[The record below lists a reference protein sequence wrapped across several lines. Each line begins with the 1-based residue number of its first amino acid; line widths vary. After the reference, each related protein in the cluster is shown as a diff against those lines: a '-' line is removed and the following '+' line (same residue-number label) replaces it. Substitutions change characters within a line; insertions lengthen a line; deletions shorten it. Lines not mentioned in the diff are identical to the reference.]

1 MNDKMTAEQALEW
14 LRTIA
19 AISGAV
25 ASDRPLSFSYQ
36 EAVKFQAAVKALTAP
51 RVPEGWR
58 VSVSKYGIEVAG
70 PDRQIT
76 EISSSPV
83 YMGGND
89 PVVYGFFN
97 ALLTTAPSQPVA
109 PRVPDVDAL
118 AQIIR
123 EVDGDHS
130 LGAGA
135 LAEAI
140 IEKITAAPAPAEP
153 MCKHCGNPTMHVGD
167 VCYSCCQAPADEL
180 NAALTRYVRDEVRW
194 PGDNTPRKSQA
205 ELARLRARVKELEDV
220 IDTIRTSLHKAN
232 EEGAISDTLWA
243 SDCETLFDYIEA
255 ARLRG
260 GSDE

>member
-1 MNDKMTAEQALEW
+1 MCVTSIVIDANGMTAEQEILAELRRALGHDGE
-14 LRTIA
+14 
-19 AISGAV
+19 V
-25 ASDRPLSFSYQ
+25 YQ
-36 EAVKFQAAVKALTAP
+36 NVEKMLQALTAP
-51 RVPEGWR
+51 RV
-58 VSVSKYGIEVAG
+58 
-70 PDRQIT
+70 T
-76 EISSSPV
+76 
-83 YMGGND
+83 
-89 PVVYGFFN
+89 
-97 ALLTTAPSQPVA
+97 
-109 PRVPDVDAL
+109 DVDAL

-140 IEKITAAPAPAEP
+140 IEKITTAPAPAET